1 MLIDNSHSARIA
13 VSVIRSLRFV
23 ITWILASLA
32 NVTVSDTA
40 PDAGCNKVFVKKV
53 AGILENDFLKTDY
66 GRLLVINK
74 QATTGYVVSY
84 KN

>member
-32 NVTVSDTA
+32 VTVSDTS
-40 PDAGCNKVFVKKV
+40 PDAGCNKVFVKKL
-53 AGILENDFLKTDY
+53 AGILENDCLKPDY

-74 QATTGYVVSY
+74 QVTTGYVVSY

>member
-13 VSVIRSLRFV
+13 VSVIWSLRFV

-32 NVTVSDTA
+32 NVAVPDTA
-40 PDAGCNKVFVKKV
+40 PDADCNKVFVNKV
-53 AGILENDFLKTDY
+53 AGILKNDCLKTDY

-74 QATTGYVVSY
+74 QATTRYVVSY
-84 KN
+84 KI